1 MSMTTIASL
10 VQDSLKSKI
19 LQATYDRH
27 PLMKHAKV
35 EVDLAHDGDHVIWPI
50 IVPFD
55 RSTSETAKG
64 SNPTAHDIY
73 TSGTRTRRVRFSD
86 TAREITENLLE
97 VNNTFWDR
105 VTDETNRWA
114 QNWVHDYLTR
124 ACRWGMPMI
133 RLDFNPDYSGFFT
146 STTDG
151 DATTIVTSTDLA
163 GYPADTFLGGQACVV
178 TGSGIGQARSI
189 QDSTTS
195 TLVSTTITGVEDTY
209 CAALTYGT
217 KASSGTVPISV
228 THASSLKNLGQS
240 ALLTST
246 ALMTARFILKE
257 RFKAPTLTEDGS
269 IDFRLFLT
277 EYGWKQL
284 CADPLFLSIMGNT
297 GEFFKNTAAARNS
310 WMGINIAMM
319 DNGFRSTAD
328 GATTD
333 AAYSATGV
341 AHYFPMVGLDFM
353 RVAHLS
359 GQAGNMPGAINVN
372 VFMEPDKSD
381 PSNTYGYINATGYF
395 GAQIPIGFR
404 GVNLVGMS
412 NES

>member
-1 MSMTTIASL
+1 
-10 VQDSLKSKI
+10 
-19 LQATYDRH
+19 
-27 PLMKHAKV
+27 MKYAKV
-35 EVDLAHDGDHVIWPI
+35 ETDLAYDGDHVIWPI
-50 IVPFD
+50 IIPFT

-86 TAREITENLLE
+86 TAKEISENLLE
-97 VNNTFWDR
+97 VNETFWDR
-105 VTDETNRWA
+105 VTDEMNRWS

-124 ACRWGMPMI
+124 ACRWGMPLI
-133 RLDFNPDYSGFFT
+133 RLDFNSDYQGFFT

-151 DATTIVTSTDLA
+151 STTTIVTSTDLA
-163 GYPADTFLGGQACVV
+163 GYPDDTFLGGQACVV
-178 TGSGIGQARSI
+178 TGSGIGQARAI

-195 TLVSTTITGVEDTY
+195 TLLSTTITGVEDTY
-209 CAALTYGT
+209 AAALTYGT
-217 KASSGTVPISV
+217 KASSGTIPISV
-228 THASSLKNLGQS
+228 THAASLKNLGQS

-269 IDFRLFLT
+269 VDFRLFLT

-284 CADPLFLSIMGNT
+284 CSDPLFLSIIGNT
-297 GEFFKNTAAARNS
+297 GDFFKNPATARNS

-333 AAYSATGV
+333 AAYSSTGV

-359 GQAGNMPGAINVN
+359 GQSGNMPGAITVK
-372 VFMEPDKSD
+372 VYMDGDKSD
-381 PSNTYGYINATGYF
+381 VSNTYAYINATGYF

-404 GVNLVGMS
+404 GINLVGMS
-412 NES
+412 DES